1 MRYYILFLAIICFYL
16 FYSLKYDYRN
26 QKQKQMLLRYYRFDE
41 NVSKK
46 NTSIEII
53 EPFQTLFQIHKI
65 QKASSYKHADIL
77 FFKLLTDY
85 ITIFPDIMKIKKPF
99 CIYSLKSI
107 DILANKALLYKIL
120 SIDHAKQMK
129 YTPVTYIL
137 DNKNDFSDLVDDF
150 DASKLYILKKNVQRQ
165 KGCTITNNIEYIK
178 KSLQNEYVVGQE
190 LLQDPFLVN
199 GHKIN
204 LRQYLLVIIK
214 DKCKFKLYNNGFMYY
229 TPKKFKKDSL
239 DKDRHITTG
248 YIDREIYEMNP
259 LTVKEFYKF
268 LETKK
273 ANILKQNL
281 FNLFNYISSSYK
293 PHIMKY
299 DANHHLNFMILG
311 CDVAVNKNLECKIM
325 EINKGPDLTYKDERD
340 KFVKYNLVKD
350 TLHQIGLI
358 NNANKNFIDLN

>member
-1 MRYYILFLAIICFYL
+1 MRYYIISLIIICFYL
-16 FYSLKYDYRN
+16 FYSLKYDLRN
-26 QKQKQMLLRYYRFDE
+26 KKHILHYYRFDE
-41 NVSKK
+41 KVSKK
-46 NTSIEII
+46 KPSIDII
-53 EPFQTLFQIHKI
+53 EPFNSLFKIHKI
-65 QKASSYKHADIL
+65 KKGRSYIHADIL

-85 ITIFPDIMKIKKPF
+85 ITIFPHIVKIKRSL

-107 DILANKALLYKIL
+107 DILANKAMLHKIL
-120 SIDHAKQMK
+120 SIDDAKQKK

-137 DNKNDFSDLVDDF
+137 DNKNDFSDFLDDF

-178 KSLQNEYVVGQE
+178 RSLHNEYVVGQE

-204 LRQYLLVIIK
+204 LRQYVLVIIK
-214 DKCKFKLYNNGFMYY
+214 QKCKFKLYNNGFMYY
-229 TPKKFKKDSL
+229 TPKKFKKNSL

-248 YIDREIYEMNP
+248 YIDRKIYDDNP
-259 LTVKEFYKF
+259 LTVKELYNY
-268 LETKK
+268 LGTKK
-273 ANILKQNL
+273 ANILKQNI
-281 FNLFNYISSSYK
+281 FNLFNYISSAYI

-311 CDVAVNKNLECKIM
+311 CDVAVNKNLGCKVM

-340 KFVKYNLVKD
+340 KSVKYNLVKD
-350 TLHQIGLI
+350 TLYQIGLI
-358 NNANKNFIDLN
+358 NNPNNNFIDLN

>member
-1 MRYYILFLAIICFYL
+1 MRYYIILWVIICFYL
-16 FYSLKYDYRN
+16 FYSIKYDYRN
-26 QKQKQMLLRYYRFDE
+26 QKPANLFYYRFDE
-41 NVSKK
+41 NLSKNK
-46 NTSIEII
+46 PSIEII
-53 EPFQTLFQIHKI
+53 EPFNTLFQIHKI
-65 QKASSYKHADIL
+65 KEASSYKHSNIL

-85 ITIFPDIMKIKKPF
+85 ITIFPHIIKIKNPL

-107 DILANKALLYKIL
+107 DILANKALLHNIL
-120 SIDHAKQMK
+120 SINYSKQKK

-137 DNKNDFSDLVDDF
+137 DNEEDFSEFINKFDD
-150 DASKLYILKKNVQRQ
+150 SKLYILKKNLQRQ

-178 KSLQNEYVVGQE
+178 RSLKNEYVVGQE

-204 LRQYLLVIIK
+204 LRQYVLVIIK

-229 TPKKFKKDSL
+229 TPKKFKKNSL

-259 LTVKEFYKF
+259 LTVKEFYTF
-268 LETKK
+268 LGIKK

-281 FNLFNYISSSYK
+281 FNLFNYIHSSYK
-293 PHIMKY
+293 PHIMSY
-299 DANHHLNFMILG
+299 DANHHLNFVILG
-311 CDVAVNKNLECKIM
+311 CDVAVNHNLECKIM
-325 EINKGPDLTYKDERD
+325 EINKGPDLSYKDEKD
-340 KFVKYNLVKD
+340 KAVKYNLVKD

-358 NNANKNFIDLN
+358 NNPNNNFLDLN

>member
-1 MRYYILFLAIICFYL
+1 MRYYIIFFAIICFYL
-16 FYSLKYDYRN
+16 FCSLKYDYRN
-26 QKQKQMLLRYYRFDE
+26 KTKPDNFKYYRFDE
-41 NVSKK
+41 NVSK
-46 NTSIEII
+46 NEPTIEII
-53 EPFQTLFQIHKI
+53 EPFNTLFRIHKI
-65 QKASSYKHADIL
+65 KKAISYKHANVL

-85 ITIFPDIMKIKKPF
+85 ITIFPHIIQIKTPIY
-99 CIYSLKSI
+99 IYSLKSI
-107 DILANKALLYKIL
+107 DILANKALLHKIL
-120 SIDHAKQMK
+120 SINNTKQRQ

-137 DNKNDFSDLVDDF
+137 DNESDYSEFINKF
-150 DASKLYILKKNVQRQ
+150 DESKLYILKKNVQRQ

-178 KSLQNEYVVGQE
+178 RSLENEYVVGQE

-204 LRQYLLVIIK
+204 LRQYVLVVIK
-214 DKCKFKLYNNGFMYY
+214 DKCKFTLYNNGFMYY
-229 TPKKFKKDSL
+229 TPKQFKKSSL

-248 YIDREIYEMNP
+248 YIDREIYETNP

-268 LETKK
+268 LGTKR

-281 FNLFNYISSSYK
+281 INLFNYISSSYK
-293 PHIMKY
+293 PHILKY
-299 DANHHLNFMILG
+299 DANQHINFMILG

-340 KFVKYNLVKD
+340 KVVKYNLVKD

-358 NNANKNFIDLN
+358 NNPNNNFIVLN

>member
-1 MRYYILFLAIICFYL
+1 MRYYIIFLVIICFYL

-26 QKQKQMLLRYYRFDE
+26 QKLILLYYRFDE
-41 NVSKK
+41 NVSK
-46 NTSIEII
+46 NNPSIDII
-53 EPFQTLFQIHKI
+53 EPFNTLFKTHKI
-65 QKASSYKHADIL
+65 KEARSYKHADIL

-85 ITIFPDIMKIKKPF
+85 ITIFPHIMKIKRPL

-107 DILANKALLYKIL
+107 DILANKALLHKIL
-120 SIDHAKQMK
+120 SINDAKQKK

-137 DNKNDFSDLVDDF
+137 DNENDFSNFIDDF
-150 DASKLYILKKNVQRQ
+150 DASKLYILKKNLQRQ

-178 KSLQNEYVVGQE
+178 QSLQNEYVVGQE

-204 LRQYLLVIIK
+204 LRQYVLVIIK
-214 DKCKFKLYNNGFMYY
+214 EKCKFKLYNNGFMYY
-229 TPKKFKKDSL
+229 TPKKFKKNSL

-268 LETKK
+268 LGTKN

-281 FNLFNYISSSYK
+281 NNLFSYISSSYK

-358 NNANKNFIDLN
+358 NNPNKNFIDLY